1 MSRFVEGV
9 RRADRR
15 QSAAQS
21 DWAREPRPFQVV
33 TVTSN
38 KGGVGKTTV
47 AGNLA
52 VYFRALCEELPVLML
67 GFDDQRVLDQMFAIG
82 AEPPEATL
90 DDALRA
96 GDLGGAIRMGQY
108 GVHYVPSS
116 DDLFDLKRAIDDP
129 FHLQQVLLETG
140 WEGLVVIDTKSD
152 LEILTQNAIAASD
165 LALVLVADQ
174 PSLREADRVFDLLKQ
189 WNRPRES
196 ARVLLSM
203 VDLRIKYGA
212 DKSRD
217 VLGLLVSEIRRRG
230 HPLFQSFLSRSPR
243 VASLCTN
250 PEEQI
255 RSILHGAEGS
265 VVRLQM
271 QQLAE
276 DVLRNLEK
284 LAGPL
289 PLPSFESE
297 RAAAPGPPRDAA
309 IPIGSLVRIADREV
323 LEQALRGS
331 AAHPPEPA
339 QFAHAGATARAV
351 RVLVGADGERL
362 YGLDRCPGLW
372 RESWLRPLTP

>member
-1 MSRFVEGV
+1 MRV
-9 RRADRR
+9 DRR
-15 QSAAQS
+15 RLAARI
-21 DWAREPRPFQVV
+21 DWARGPRPFQVV

-52 VYFRALCEELPVLML
+52 VYLRALREELPILIL
-67 GFDDQRVLDQMFAIG
+67 GFDDQRMLDQMFSIG
-82 AEPPEATL
+82 AEPPKATL
-90 DDALRA
+90 DEAMRA
-96 GDLGGAIRMGQY
+96 GDLGGAIRLGQY

-116 DDLFDLKRAIDDP
+116 ANLFDLKRAIDDP
-129 FHLQQVLLETG
+129 FHLQRVLLETG
-140 WEGLVVIDTKSD
+140 WKGLVVIDTKSD

-174 PSLREADRVFDLLKQ
+174 PSLCEAARVYDLLKQ
-189 WNRPRES
+189 WDRPRES

-217 VLGLLVSEIRRRG
+217 VLGLLVSEIRRRSY
-230 HPLFQSFLSRSPR
+230 PLFQSFLSRSPR

-250 PEEQI
+250 PEEQVL
-255 RSILHGAEGS
+255 SILHDAQGS

-276 DVLRNLEK
+276 ELLRNLEK

-289 PLPSFESE
+289 PLPSFRS
-297 RAAAPGPPRDAA
+297 PAA
-309 IPIGSLVRIADREV
+309 IPVGSLVRITDRQA
-323 LEQALRGS
+323 LEEALRGS
-331 AAHPPEPA
+331 TAHPPEPA
-339 QFAHAGATARAV
+339 QFLHAGATARAV
-351 RVLVGADGERL
+351 QLLVGADGKWL

-372 RESWLRPLTP
+372 RESWLRPLTS